1 MLELGSYN
9 CSVLGKF
16 PYCLNASFLKASNN
30 KLYRFNKGK
39 FSNHF
44 NVESIKRVYILT
56 NTWI

>member
-39 FSNHF
+39 FSIILMLNQL
-44 NVESIKRVYILT
+44 NVFVY
-56 NTWI
+56 

>member
-39 FSNHF
+39 FTNHF
-44 NVESIKRVYILT
+44 NVESINVFVY
-56 NTWI
+56 